1 MRQIQL
7 AIPEEALIAGTRGAI
22 GAGLGLLASG
32 RMTQTKRRAIGWTL
46 IAVGALT
53 AIPAARK
60 LLGSRS
66 IFGYGPDKLNGA
78 RGVVT
83 ATRGIPGLENPRVS
97 ERGAESARDLVGV
110 I

>member
-1 MRQIQL
+1 MRQIPL
-7 AIPEEALIAGTRGAI
+7 TIPEEAMIAGTRGAI
-22 GAGLGLLASG
+22 GAGVGLLASG
-32 RMTQTKRRAIGWTL
+32 RMNQTKRRAIGWTL

-53 AIPAARK
+53 AIPAARR

-66 IFGYGPDKLNGA
+66 ILGYRAEKLNGA

-83 ATRGIPGLENPRVS
+83 ATRGIPGAENPRVS

>member
-1 MRQIQL
+1 MRQIPL
-7 AIPEEALIAGTRGAI
+7 TIPEEALMAGTRGAI

-46 IAVGALT
+46 ITVGALT
-53 AIPAARK
+53 AIPAARR

-66 IFGYGPDKLNGA
+66 VFGYRLEKLNGA

-83 ATRGIPGLENPRVS
+83 ATRGIPDPRVA

>member
-1 MRQIQL
+1 M
-7 AIPEEALIAGTRGAI
+7 AGTRGAI

-46 IAVGALT
+46 ITVGALT
-53 AIPAARK
+53 AIPAARR

-66 IFGYGPDKLNGA
+66 VFGYRLEKLNGA

-83 ATRGIPGLENPRVS
+83 AARGIPDPRVA

>member
-1 MRQIQL
+1 MRQIPL

-32 RMTQTKRRAIGWTL
+32 RINKTKRRAIGWTL
-46 IAVGALT
+46 LAVGALT
-53 AIPAARK
+53 AIPAARR

-66 IFGYGPDKLNGA
+66 ILGYRGVNGA

-83 ATRGIPGLENPRVS
+83 ATRGIPDSESPRVS